1 MPDVT
6 QSVTHWTDI
15 VLAFAATYGLSLAG
29 GIVILI
35 VGWKAAGW
43 SAAIVNR
50 MLARTK
56 KVDATIRHFLA
67 SLVRYAILAFTVLAV
82 LDRFGI
88 QTASIIAMLGAAG
101 LAIGLALQGT
111 LTNIAAGLMLML
123 FRPFKVG
130 DQVDAAGQSGT
141 VRAIDLFVTELVT
154 DDNVQVLL
162 PNTKVWGDSIVNRS
176 VYPTRRVDLTVTVGS
191 ADIDRAMNL
200 AEEALKGETR
210 IQAEPKPEVVTS
222 DMAGKS
228 VTILVRAWCRRDDY
242 ASVRSHLIRSLRTAL
257 DNAGL

>member
-1 MPDVT
+1 MSDVT
-6 QSVTHWTDI
+6 QSVTRWTDI
-15 VLAFAATYGLSLAG
+15 VLGFAATYGLSLAG

-43 SAAIVNR
+43 SSRIVTQ

-56 KVDATIRHFLA
+56 KVDPTIRHFLG
-67 SLVRYAILAFTVLAV
+67 SLVRYVILGFTILAV

-111 LTNIAAGLMLML
+111 LTNIAAGIMLML

-141 VRAIDLFVTELVT
+141 VKAIDLFVTEMVT
-154 DDNVQVLL
+154 DDNVQILL
-162 PNTKVWGDSIVNRS
+162 PNTKVWGESIVNRS
-176 VYPTRRVDLTVTVGS
+176 FYPTRRVDLTVTVAS
-191 ADIDRAMNL
+191 TDVDRAITL
-200 AEEALKGETR
+200 AEETLKGEAR
-210 IQAEPKPEVVTS
+210 LQGDPEPEVVTS

-228 VTILVRAWCRRDDY
+228 VTILVRAWCHRQDY
-242 ASVRSHLIRSLRTAL
+242 WGVRSNLIRSLRNAF
-257 DNAGL
+257 DAAGL